1 MKTPK
6 FSGFDAF
13 INFIDKKFFLV
24 TTLPA
29 FVVTLIVVA
38 FPTIYGLYT
47 SLFVRNLLRR
57 KIYFVGLQ
65 NYLNLFRDPIFWF
78 DLYRTAI
85 YTVGSL
91 VLGFILAFFLA
102 LALNS
107 GVRFR
112 VLFIVAILLPWMT
125 PPVSGSIMWKWI
137 IHDVYGLLNY
147 ILLKLGIIEQNVFWL
162 GIPATAMFFLIVL
175 DAWYR
180 IPLSAL
186 ILFAGMQRIPGELYD
201 AARVDGASRWQT
213 TWHVTIP
220 FIRHEILIA
229 LVIHSM
235 FTFREFGFSY
245 LLTGG
250 GPGDKTQVLALSIY
264 KTANLFMRQGY
275 AATMSVVMFIMITAF
290 VTGYF
295 KALKTKE

>member
-1 MKTPK
+1 MKTHRL
-6 FSGFDAF
+6 
-13 INFIDKKFFLV
+13 INFIDRKFYLI

-29 FVVTLIVVA
+29 FIVTLVVVA

-47 SLFVRNLLRR
+47 SFFVRNLLRR
-57 KIYFVGLQ
+57 KIYFVGFQ
-65 NYLNLFRDPIFWF
+65 NYLALFQDPTFWA
-78 DLYRTAI
+78 DLYRTII
-85 YTVGSL
+85 YTVGS
-91 VLGFILAFFLA
+91 VTLGFILAFFLA

-112 VLFIVAILLPWMT
+112 VVFIVAILLPWMT

-147 ILLKLGIIEQNVFWL
+147 VLLKIGVIEQNVFWL
-162 GIPATAMFFLIVL
+162 GIPATAMYFLIVL

-180 IPLSAL
+180 IPLSTL

-201 AARVDGASRWQT
+201 AARVDGASRWQS
-213 TWHVTIP
+213 TWHVTVP

-235 FTFREFGFSY
+235 FTFREFGFAY

-264 KTANLFMRQGY
+264 KTANLFLRQGY

-295 KALKTKE
+295 RALKTKE

>member
-1 MKTPK
+1 MK
-6 FSGFDAF
+6 SNSVV
-13 INFIDKKFFLV
+13 NFIDRKFHYFC
-24 TTLPA
+24 TLPA
-29 FVVTLIVVA
+29 FIVILIVVA
-38 FPTIYGLYT
+38 FPTLYGLYT
-47 SLFVRNLLRR
+47 SFFVRNLLRG
-57 KIYFVGLQ
+57 KIYFTGFD
-65 NYLNLFRDPIFWF
+65 NYIALFHDPIFWG
-78 DLYRTAI
+78 DLYRTVI

-91 VLGFILAFFLA
+91 LIGFTLAFFLA

-107 GVRFR
+107 GIRLR
-112 VLFIVAILLPWMT
+112 VVFIVAILLPWMT

-147 ILLKLGIIEQNVFWL
+147 VLLKIGIIDQNVFWL
-162 GIPATAMFFLIVL
+162 GIPATAMLFLVIL

-180 IPLSAL
+180 IPLSTL

-201 AARVDGASRWQT
+201 AARVDGAGRWQT
-213 TWHVTIP
+213 VWHVTIP

-264 KTANLFMRQGY
+264 KTANLFLRQGY
-275 AATMSVVMFIMITAF
+275 AAAMSIVMFILITAF

-295 KALKTKE
+295 KAIKTKV

>member
-1 MKTPK
+1 MKTHRL
-6 FSGFDAF
+6 
-13 INFIDKKFFLV
+13 INFIDRKFYLI

-29 FVVTLIVVA
+29 FIVTLVVVA

-47 SLFVRNLLRR
+47 SFFVRNLLRR
-57 KIYFVGLQ
+57 KIYFVGFQ
-65 NYLNLFRDPIFWF
+65 NYLALFQDPTFWA
-78 DLYRTAI
+78 DLYRTII
-85 YTVGSL
+85 YTVGS
-91 VLGFILAFFLA
+91 VTLGFILAFFLA

-112 VLFIVAILLPWMT
+112 VVFIVAILLPWMT

-147 ILLKLGIIEQNVFWL
+147 VLLKIGVIEQNVFWL

-180 IPLSAL
+180 IPLSTL

-201 AARVDGASRWQT
+201 AARVDGASRWQS
-213 TWHVTIP
+213 TWHVTVP

-235 FTFREFGFSY
+235 FTFREFGFAY

-264 KTANLFMRQGY
+264 KTANLFLRQGY

-295 KALKTKE
+295 RALKTKE

>member
-1 MKTPK
+1 MNTQKVI
-6 FSGFDAF
+6 D
-13 INFIDKKFFLV
+13 FIDKKFCFI

-29 FVVTLIVVA
+29 FIVTLVVVA

-47 SLFVRNLLRR
+47 SFFVRNLLRR
-57 KIYFVGLQ
+57 KIYFTGFG
-65 NYLNLFRDPIFWF
+65 NYVALFQDPIFWA

-85 YTVGSL
+85 YTIGSL
-91 VLGFILAFFLA
+91 VLGFTLAFFLA

-107 GVRFR
+107 GIRFR
-112 VLFIVAILLPWMT
+112 VIFIVAILLPWMT

-137 IHDVYGLLNY
+137 VHDVYGVLNY
-147 ILLKLGIIEQNVFWL
+147 GLLKLGIIEQNVFWL
-162 GIPATAMFFLIVL
+162 GTPVTAMFFLIVL

-180 IPLSAL
+180 IPLSTL

-201 AARVDGASRWQT
+201 AARVDGANRWQT
-213 TWHVTIP
+213 IRHVTIP

-245 LLTGG
+245 LLTRG
-250 GPGDKTQVLALSIY
+250 GPGDNTQVLALSIY
-264 KTANLFMRQGY
+264 KTANLFLRQGY
-275 AATMSVVMFIMITAF
+275 AAAMSVIMFIMITAF

-295 KALKTKE
+295 KAIKKQV